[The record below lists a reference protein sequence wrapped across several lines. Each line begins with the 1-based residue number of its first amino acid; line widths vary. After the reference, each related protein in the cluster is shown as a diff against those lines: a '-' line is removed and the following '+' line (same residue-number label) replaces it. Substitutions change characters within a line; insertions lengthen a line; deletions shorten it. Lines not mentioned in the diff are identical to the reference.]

1 LEEIPMKLLRYGPV
15 GQEKP
20 GLGDRGGQ
28 IRDLS
33 QVVRDIDGEALGPA
47 SLDRLRR
54 LDPATLPLVSGTPR
68 LGPCVGSVSKIVAIG
83 LNYRLHAAEAGAAIP
98 AEPIFFMKAV
108 SSICGPND
116 DTIIPKGSV
125 KTDYEVEL
133 GIVIGRTAQYVSIQD
148 AMQHI
153 AGYCVVNDV
162 SEREFQ
168 IERGGQ
174 WTKGKSADSF
184 CPIGPWV
191 VTSDEVPNPGALALW
206 TEVNGERRQNSNTA
220 DLIFGVDHIVSYVSQ
235 FMTLL
240 PGDVIPTGTPSGVG
254 LGFKPPKFLKPG
266 DRVRLS
272 VEGLGEQNQL
282 LVAHRG

>member
-1 LEEIPMKLLRYGPV
+1 MKLLRYGPR
-15 GQEKP
+15 GHEKP
-20 GLGDRGGQ
+20 GLIDKNGQ

-33 QVVRDIDGEALGPA
+33 GAVGDITGDALAPA

-54 LDPATLPLVSGTPR
+54 LDPASLPLVSGMPR
-68 LGPCVGSVSKIVAIG
+68 LGPCVGAVPKVIAIG
-83 LNYRLHAAEAGAAIP
+83 LNYRKHAEEAGMPIP
-98 AEPIFFMKAV
+98 KEPIFFMKAI

-116 DTIIPKGSV
+116 DVIIPKGSE

-133 GIVIGRTAQYVSIQD
+133 GIVIGTAASYVAVHD
-148 AMQHI
+148 APKHI

-174 WTKGKSADSF
+174 WTKGKSADTF
-184 CPIGPWV
+184 CPIGPWL
-191 VTSDEVPNPGALALW
+191 VTADEMRDHGRLALW
-206 TEVNGERRQNSNTA
+206 TEVNGERRQESNTS
-220 DLIFGVDHIVSYVSQ
+220 DLIFGVDHIVSYLSH
-235 FMTLL
+235 FMTLQ

-254 LGFKPPKFLKPG
+254 LGFKPPRFLKPG

-272 VEGLGEQNQL
+272 VEGLGEQNQR
-282 LVAHRG
+282 LVPYPG

>member
-1 LEEIPMKLLRYGPV
+1 MKLLRYGPA

-20 GLGDRGGQ
+20 GQLDRDGR

-33 QVVRDIDGEALGPA
+33 GAVRDIAGEALAPTA
-47 SLDRLRR
+47 LDRLRR
-54 LDPATLPLVSGTPR
+54 LDPANLPLVSGSPR

-83 LNYRLHAAEAGAAIP
+83 LNYRLHAQEAGAAIP
-98 AEPIFFMKAV
+98 SEPIFFMKAT

-116 DTIIPKGSV
+116 DVIIPKNSQ

-133 GIVIGRTAQYVSIQD
+133 GIVIGSLARQVSKSD
-148 AMQHI
+148 ARKHV

-174 WTKGKSADSF
+174 WTKGKSADTF
-184 CPIGPWV
+184 CPTGPWL
-191 VTSDEVPNPGALALW
+191 VTVDEVSDPGKLVLW

-220 DLIFGVDHIVSYVSQ
+220 DLIFGVDEIVSYVSQ

-254 LGFKPPKFLKPG
+254 MGFKPPKFLKPG

-272 VEGLGEQNQL
+272 VEGLGEQNQR
-282 LVAHRG
+282 LVAYSG